1 MSNNS
6 AAGCVLLVSPLYGRF
21 QRGIQKL
28 CLALSLSRR
37 EWGGVGENNELNL
50 VPKAPSIRILHYM
63 SCL

>member
-6 AAGCVLLVSPLYGRF
+6 SAGCVLLVSPLYGRF

-37 EWGGVGENNELNL
+37 EWGGVGENNEI
-50 VPKAPSIRILHYM
+50 KFSSKSSEY
-63 SCL
+63 